1 MKAGLQ
7 RLPHGERFHCSV
19 GPGKRRYRVK
29 STRNLNVWLGDFP
42 QVAP

>member
-19 GPGKRRYRVK
+19 GPGKRGIG
-29 STRNLNVWLGDFP
+29 NVES
-42 QVAP
+42 